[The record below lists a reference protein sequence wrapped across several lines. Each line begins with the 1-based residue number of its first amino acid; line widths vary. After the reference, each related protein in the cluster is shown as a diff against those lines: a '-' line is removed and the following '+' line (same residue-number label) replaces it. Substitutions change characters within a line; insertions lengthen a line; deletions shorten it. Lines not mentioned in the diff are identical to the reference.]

1 VEREEVIRL
10 LDGFPAESDRAFE
23 TAAVDL
29 MMARGAARVDLDHI
43 LGDAEAPI
51 ERRYAAFFSLGT
63 FLRRRRDVSLL
74 IELIGDHRHEFSQF
88 GTFAHL
94 EAMALSQRGGE
105 HDLRA
110 ALARAGE
117 AMEIHPDHPG
127 ILHSFASISLNAL
140 DEEVELDREQTLSA
154 ARTALDQALQKDPK
168 YAKFHATRARW
179 YLANGRP
186 TEARQSAL
194 LAIDLEDSTHT
205 DYHLRLSEYNTLLS
219 SITLRQSQQILERQ
233 VENVREESERVQ
245 ADMRRFVTEIQIRYL
260 ELLGF
265 FSVIVGLVLSGVQI
279 ATGMAV
285 ADAARIL
292 LVVAGAILIAFSPLT
307 TITGRPWR
315 HAAVFLG
322 LGASLILLGLMAD
335 RLAGTAL

>member
-1 VEREEVIRL
+1 VERDEVIAL
-10 LDGFPAESDRAFE
+10 LDGFPPESDRAFE
-23 TAAVDL
+23 AAAVDL
-29 MMARGAARVDLDHI
+29 VMSRGAARADLDHI
-43 LGDAEAPI
+43 LSDLDAPM

-74 IELIGDHRHEFSQF
+74 IELIEGHRHEFDRF

-105 HDLRA
+105 HDLRT
-110 ALARAGE
+110 ALARAGD
-117 AMEIHPDHPG
+117 AMEVHPDHPG

-140 DEEVELDREQTLSA
+140 EEGVAQDRERTLSEARAALDR
-154 ARTALDQALQKDPK
+154 ALKKVPK
-168 YAKFHATRARW
+168 YAKFHATLARW
-179 YLANGRP
+179 YLANGRL
-186 TEARQSAL
+186 TEARRSAL
-194 LAIDLEDSTHT
+194 YAIDLEDSAHT
-205 DYHLRLSEYNTLLS
+205 DYHLRLSDYNTLLS
-219 SITLRQSQQILERQ
+219 SITLKQSQQILEKQ
-233 VENVREESERVQ
+233 VENVRAESERVQ

-335 RLAGTAL
+335 RLAGTAV